1 MVMSPT
7 GDTIATAAADETL
20 RFWRVFEPTTKHRHH
35 HAATADNDVTD
46 LQLQMLLL
54 TF

>member
-1 MVMSPT
+1 MAMSPT

-20 RFWRVFEPTTKHRHH
+20 RFWRVFEPTTKHRHT
-35 HAATADNDVTD
+35 AIADNDVTD